1 MTLDLPDLAATEA
14 LARRIA
20 PHLRAGQVI
29 ALEGGL
35 GAGKTSFARALV
47 SALLGEPTD
56 VPSPTYTLV
65 QTYDGPDFPIYH
77 FDLYRLDDP
86 ADLDELG
93 WEDTLDG
100 LALIEWPGKAG
111 ARLPAWRMTISL
123 KFVGEWRRATLEWIG
138 EDWQDMVHAL
148 AE

>member
-1 MTLDLPDLAATEA
+1 MILDLPDLAATQA

-20 PHLRAGQVI
+20 PHLRAGHVI

-65 QTYDGPDFPIYH
+65 QTYEGPDFPIYH

-100 LALIEWPGKAG
+100 LALIEWPGKAD

-123 KFVGEWRRATLEWIG
+123 EIVGQGRRATLEWTG

-148 AE
+148 AD

>member
-1 MTLDLPDLAATEA
+1 MTLDLPDLAATQA
-14 LARRIA
+14 LARHIA
-20 PHLRAGQVI
+20 PHLRAGHVI

-35 GAGKTSFARALV
+35 GAGKTSFAHALV

-65 QTYDGPDFPIYH
+65 QTYEGPDFPVYH

-86 ADLDELG
+86 SDLDELG

-111 ARLPAWRMTISL
+111 DRLPAWRMTISL
-123 KFVGEWRRATLEWIG
+123 EIVGEGRRATLEWTG
-138 EDWQDMVHAL
+138 EDWQDMVDAL
-148 AE
+148 AD